1 MWWRRV
7 SSHAIA
13 VTGYCV
19 ALAAVA
25 AVVVASYRP
34 ESRIPTAGRLVASIR
49 STYVGRV
56 LLVLGW
62 GWVGWHFFVR

>member
-1 MWWRRV
+1 V

-19 ALAAVA
+19 ALAAV
-25 AVVVASYRP
+25 VVLVIASLRAG
-34 ESRIPTAGRLVASIR
+34 SRIPTAGRLVASVR
-49 STYVGRV
+49 STYLGRV

>member
-1 MWWRRV
+1 MN
-7 SSHAIA
+7 SHAIA
-13 VTGYCV
+13 VTGYGV
-19 ALAAVA
+19 ALAAVVA
-25 AVVVASYRP
+25 LVAVSNRP

>member
-1 MWWRRV
+1 
-7 SSHAIA
+7 
-13 VTGYCV
+13 
-19 ALAAVA
+19 
-25 AVVVASYRP
+25 VASYRP
-34 ESRIPTAGRLVASIR
+34 ESRIPTVGRLVASIR

>member
-1 MWWRRV
+1 V
-7 SSHAIA
+7 TSHDIA

-19 ALAAVA
+19 ALIAIAALVA
-25 AVVVASYRP
+25 ASLRP

-49 STYVGRV
+49 SNYVGRV

>member
-1 MWWRRV
+1 M

-19 ALAAVA
+19 ALAAALVLI
-25 AVVVASYRP
+25 ASSLRP
-34 ESRIPTAGRLVASIR
+34 ESRIPTLGRLVASIR